1 MRSERKITDRKA
13 FYLDKYID
21 QKEVTIY
28 YNDAPGV
35 PMLADIL
42 GLTTAALV
50 AAVCFPSAI
59 AHFVG
64 TAIGAARIGD
74 IITEQPWKLIEQPLK
89 IFAIIACSRAI
100 RDFSVDFLK
109 SSSTPIGLNTHLTVE
124 LKDAQ
129 SSKENLAKNYN
140 EHKKCEHTI
149 EAQVKP
155 LNTNNSFVYHD
166 DGGVASNEE
175 AHTEE
180 QPIANE
186 HPIPDT
192 E

>member
-1 MRSERKITDRKA
+1 MRSERKTTDRKA

-21 QKEVTIY
+21 QREITIY
-28 YNDAPGV
+28 CNDAPGV
-35 PMLADIL
+35 PVLADIL

-64 TAIGAARIGD
+64 TTIGAARIGD

-89 IFAIIACSRAI
+89 IFAVIACSRAI

-109 SSSTPIGLNTHLTVE
+109 SSSTPIGLNTHLTVG

-129 SSKENLAKNYN
+129 SSKENSAEDNYN
-140 EHKKCEHTI
+140 EHRKCEHAI

-166 DGGVASNEE
+166 GGVASNEE

-180 QPIANE
+180 RPIANE